1 MKRSRF
7 VTEFSVGFVLFVAT
21 TVVIVSLFVVG
32 DGLTIFADYVE
43 YRVLCPIAS
52 GLKSGSKVYLSGVP
66 VGTVSRIDFPK
77 DLAVK
82 EVPVTVSI
90 QKAYANRIRENSYAW
105 LQSEGLLGDVSINVL
120 LGTAEKEALPPGAV
134 IPYRA
139 RSLLDEFAGEEIM
152 TGTTDLLR
160 ETISILKEVNK
171 GEGTIGML
179 LRNPELYKNLND
191 FTVSMDVTTRQ
202 LQSITK
208 EFEDVI
214 TEVRGQRGTL
224 GKLIFSDEYA
234 KNFTSAINEASA
246 VLKSLR
252 EIAEEVKS
260 GKGSVGK
267 LLADATLH
275 DTGVK
280 ALSDVSR
287 VSSRL
292 DSLLQKAES
301 HKSVLGRVALDEE
314 MGQDLKGLVAKLDR
328 GASSLERIL
337 DMLERG
343 EGSLGML
350 LHDPSIAASLRDVF
364 LGVSEYGVV
373 QSVVRNAE
381 RAGRE
386 AYLRDVDF
394 AQREEREIRKARA
407 LAEIRK
413 RQSGQGTTPEAKP
426 VPAASKEE
434 DGTKGPTTEDPGKKK
449 QD

>member
-32 DGLTIFADYVE
+32 DGLTLFTHYVE
-43 YRVLCPIAS
+43 YKVLCPIAS

-66 VGTVSRIDFPK
+66 VGTVSRIDLPK
-77 DLAVK
+77 DLTVK
-82 EVPVTVSI
+82 GVPVTVSI
-90 QKAYANRIRENSYAW
+90 QRAYANRIRENSYAW

-160 ETISILKEVNK
+160 ETISMLKEVNK

-191 FTVSMDVTTRQ
+191 FTISMDVTTRQ

-214 TEVRGQRGTL
+214 TEVRSQKGTL
-224 GKLIFSDEYA
+224 GKLIFSDDYA
-234 KNFTSAINEASA
+234 KSIATA
-246 VLKSLR
+246 VNDANATLKSLR
-252 EIAEEVKS
+252 DVAEEIRS

-267 LLADATLH
+267 LLADSSLH
-275 DTGVK
+275 DAGVK
-280 ALSDVSR
+280 ALGDVSQ
-287 VSSRL
+287 VSTRL
-292 DSLLQKAES
+292 DSILQKAES
-301 HKSVLGRVALDEE
+301 QKSLLGRVALDGE
-314 MGQDLKGLVAKLDR
+314 MGQDVKELVSKLDR
-328 GASSLERIL
+328 SAGSLERIL
-337 DMLERG
+337 TLLERG

-350 LHDPSIAASLRDVF
+350 LRDPSIAASLRDVF

-386 AYLRDVDF
+386 AYLRDLDF
-394 AQREEREIRKARA
+394 AKREEREVRKARA
-407 LAEIRK
+407 LAEIK
-413 RQSGQGTTPEAKP
+413 RHQSQPGSTSDGKP
-426 VPAASKEE
+426 VPAAAKEE
-434 DGTKGPTTEDPGKKK
+434 DGKKGPATEDAEKKT